1 MKYTILSMEESGV
14 KYILE
19 GGIFK
24 KRYVA
29 KETDTGFYL
38 RKKKILDVAD
48 TPKFYTKAFV
58 YDNVPPYP

>member
-1 MKYTILSMEESGV
+1 MEYKQITPKDDGV
-14 KYILE
+14 KYIME
-19 GGIFK
+19 DGVFK

-29 KETDTGFYL
+29 KEADNGFYL

-58 YDNVPPYP
+58 YDTNTL

>member
-1 MKYTILSMEESGV
+1 MEYRQEPQKNSNV

-24 KRYVA
+24 KRYVV
-29 KETDTGFYL
+29 KKTNNGFYL

-48 TPKFYTKAFV
+48 TPKFYLKAFV

>member
-1 MKYTILSMEESGV
+1 MEYKQTTPKDDGV
-14 KYILE
+14 KYIME
-19 GGIFK
+19 DGVFK

-29 KETDTGFYL
+29 KETDNGFYL

-58 YDNVPPYP
+58 YDTNAL

>member
-1 MKYTILSMEESGV
+1 MKYRTEQVKDDGV
-14 KYILE
+14 KYIME
-19 GGIFK
+19 DGVFK

-29 KETDTGFYL
+29 KETDNGFYL

-58 YDNVPPYP
+58 YDPNAL

>member
-1 MKYTILSMEESGV
+1 MEYKQTTPKDDGV
-14 KYILE
+14 KYIME
-19 GGIFK
+19 DGVFK

-29 KETDTGFYL
+29 KETDNGFYL

-58 YDNVPPYP
+58 YETNTL